1 MTFPTPPQQV
11 ASFFDTRA
19 PTPGEVGA
27 QFAEVQRSISEI
39 LSFLKTF
46 VRTDGKLRNESIG
59 KEQISAEM
67 AAEITEKAIS
77 TVQKAFLSLQNDI
90 SSARLANLEAN
101 AARDQV
107 QTLKNEIFQQFDA
120 VLRAKNLA
128 EDRWNFLQEHVFPFL
143 NQSGARSYPMTPNL
157 PMLTGE
163 FAPGIGAA
171 PGYETTYSG
180 PPESVPMDTLDT
192 GGDQSYLGVL
202 YPQAG
207 GFYGAGQNAGA
218 VAVAADYAQVAI
230 EWAEH
235 MPDTIPPNIMATTG
249 VTGQHWSSRWWA
261 EQAASAMGGMMAY
274 LYLGALPHP
283 PTTSAAGGTIPV
295 GAIYYDTTQNAT
307 YVWNGTGWQPFDT
320 PQKAATSVLF
330 YNAIAGQTDFPLTAP
345 DMFLNVSQP
354 LLADGSQGIE
364 VWLNGARLTPSK
376 GPTVVDFTV
385 NVATSTVSLLE
396 ATQAGAVLAVDVL
409 TPASAFAPSQV
420 ALVKI
425 KIVPDGTT
433 TTFPLIDAS
442 NNPYHSNNAAQ
453 FIVAVDGIPQ
463 NPGVDYT
470 MSGDGNSIVFT
481 TAPAADSTAFAVI
494 AY

>member
-1 MTFPTPPQQV
+1 MSRTALVARENRQEDERLVRHGERVRHATRNGDEHTGSHGFIEAADTCVAHTPQHVNELV
-11 ASFFDTRA
+11 A
-19 PTPGEVGA
+19 VGMRVLL
-27 QFAEVQRSISEI
+27 ERLVD
-39 LSFLKTF
+39 L
-46 VRTDGKLRNESIG
+46 
-59 KEQISAEM
+59 EQGCV
-67 AAEITEKAIS
+67 AARGAT
-77 TVQKAFLSLQNDI
+77 QG
-90 SSARLANLEAN
+90 ARLEGRPADGVLPCVI
-101 AARDQV
+101 RQV
-107 QTLKNEIFQQFDA
+107 KAHRLGVDR
-120 VLRAKNLA
+120 V
-128 EDRWNFLQEHVFPFL
+128 DRWWGRRLLRLDRLRRRRRGRERHLHVDRR
-143 NQSGARSYPMTPNL
+143 G
-157 PMLTGE
+157 
-163 FAPGIGAA
+163 
-171 PGYETTYSG
+171 
-180 PPESVPMDTLDT
+180 
-192 GGDQSYLGVL
+192 
-202 YPQAG
+202 
-207 GFYGAGQNAGA
+207 
-218 VAVAADYAQVAI
+218 
-230 EWAEH
+230 
-235 MPDTIPPNIMATTG
+235 
-249 VTGQHWSSRWWA
+249 
-261 EQAASAMGGMMAY
+261 
-274 LYLGALPHP
+274 
-283 PTTSAAGGTIPV
+283 AAGGQFPLEADIALLVETE
-295 GAIYYDTTQNAT
+295 AIR
-307 YVWNGTGWQPFDT
+307 TGWQPFDT

-330 YNAIAGQTDFPLTAP
+330 YNAVAGQTDFILTTP
-345 DMFLNVSQP
+345 DMFANISDP

-396 ATQAGAVLAVDVL
+396 ATQAGAILAVDVL